1 MIQVHSTS
9 SRNKLLIPAHGHG
22 RRLLNRLQQVL
33 TQTEQIIKEN
43 AHTCNFT
50 NGPQVK
56 HFEKVFAD
64 YLGVPHAVAFNSG
77 SSAFLALLECMHF
90 PKGSEIICPA
100 LTFIMSCYPIS
111 SVGLVPVFVDIDPDT
126 YTMDPEQ
133 VAQAITE
140 KTVAIL
146 PVHLFGQSA
155 DLDPLLV
162 LAQEHNLLVF
172 EDASQ
177 AHGATYKGK
186 KVGGLGDASFFSLNA
201 VKNMGTGGGDA
212 GIAVLSQ
219 NLLNSF
225 PHFESRLKA
234 WRDTGRTGAE
244 RYIHDEYGTR
254 TRMNEYDAF
263 ECIEELKL
271 LNAWNMRRRQIAMRY
286 DGALTGTEYQSP
298 FFSPSDE
305 HAYFHYMAKSANVLL
320 RDQLEKRLQQAGIEV
335 GQRYTVVPD
344 QRMYRV
350 GELASRTFSAE
361 YARSV
366 AGLLTPVPI
375 YPELSDAEVEL
386 IAEVLSAR
394 EEDSTHLDAKHMPY

>member
-1 MIQVHSTS
+1 MIIQVHSTS
-9 SRNKLLIPAHGHG
+9 SKSKFLIPAHGHG

-43 AHTCNFT
+43 ADTCNFT
-50 NGPQVK
+50 NGPKVK
-56 HFEKVFAD
+56 LFERVFAD
-64 YLGVPHAVAFNSG
+64 YLGAPHAVAFNSG
-77 SSAFLALLECMHF
+77 SSAFLALLECMNF
-90 PKGSEIICPA
+90 PKGSEIICPS

-126 YTMDPEQ
+126 YTMDSKQ

-177 AHGATYKGK
+177 AHGATYMGK

-201 VKNMGTGGGDA
+201 VKNMGSMGGDA

-219 NLLNSF
+219 RLLNSF
-225 PHFESRLKA
+225 PHMESRLKA

-263 ECIEELKL
+263 ECISELQL
-271 LNAWNMRRRQIAMRY
+271 LDEGNARRRHIAWQF
-286 DGALTGTEYQSP
+286 DKALIGTDYQSP
-298 FFSPSDE
+298 FVSPSGE
-305 HAYFHYMAKSANVLL
+305 PVYYHYMAKSANVLR

-350 GELASRTFSAE
+350 GELASRLFSVEQSRRIAP
-361 YARSV
+361 
-366 AGLLTPVPI
+366 LLTPVPI
-375 YPELSDAEVEL
+375 FPELSNAEVEL

-394 EEDSTHLDAKHMPY
+394 E